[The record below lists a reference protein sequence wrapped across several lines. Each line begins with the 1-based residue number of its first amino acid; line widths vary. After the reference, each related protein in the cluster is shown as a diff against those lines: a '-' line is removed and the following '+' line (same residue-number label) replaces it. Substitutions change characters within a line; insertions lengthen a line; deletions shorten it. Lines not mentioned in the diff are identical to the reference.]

1 MSTYKAPMII
11 CTICLVLFG
20 CSKSDDWVCRE
31 GKNANGDVVQY
42 SENVKTGEMA
52 GYDKCQK

>member
-1 MSTYKAPMII
+1 MSTYKTPVII
-11 CTICLVLFG
+11 CTICLFLFG
-20 CSKSDDWVCRE
+20 CSKSDDWACRE